1 MLALICLAPALAA
14 AHHSGLYDNDRVV
27 TIEGTITRIDWINP
41 HVRLMI
47 EADSEAGSAE
57 TWEVEGTSVN
67 ALERWGIARDRFSIG
82 DRVTVQGP
90 ASRFGR
96 RAMIGATARMPDG
109 RQVVLWPNVAARL
122 GLAETGVTGLFPPPA
137 AAATRQGQGIFRVWT
152 PRGRP
157 RGQAL
162 PLTDAAREMVS
173 EYNALEDD
181 PALRCIPPGM
191 PVMLDTPY
199 PIEFVDQGDRILM
212 RFEEWDAL
220 RTIHMTPRN
229 GSAAG
234 EPSPKGESFGRWED
248 ATLAIF
254 TTHINYPY
262 FDDLGTP
269 QSTDVTVLERY
280 TLNDAETRL
289 DWEVTV
295 TDPQTFTAP
304 IERRGYLAY
313 EPGEVIKAF
322 NCTLPPG

>member
-1 MLALICLAPALAA
+1 
-14 AHHSGLYDNDRVV
+14 
-27 TIEGTITRIDWINP
+27 
-41 HVRLMI
+41 
-47 EADSEAGSAE
+47 
-57 TWEVEGTSVN
+57 
-67 ALERWGIARDRFSIG
+67 
-82 DRVTVQGP
+82 
-90 ASRFGR
+90 
-96 RAMIGATARMPDG
+96 MIGATALMPDG
-109 RQVVLWPNVAARL
+109 GQVVLWPNVAARL
-122 GLAETGVTGLFPPPA
+122 GLAETGVNGLFPPPS
-137 AAATRQGQGIFRVWT
+137 AAATRRVQGIFRVWT
-152 PRGRP
+152 PRGRS

-162 PLTDAAREMVS
+162 PLTDAGREMAS

-181 PALRCIPPGM
+181 PALRCIPPVM
-191 PVMLDTPY
+191 PVMLETPY

-212 RFEEWDAL
+212 RFEEWDGL

-269 QSTDVTVLERY
+269 QSAAVTVLERY

-289 DWEVTV
+289 DWELTV
-295 TDPQTFTAP
+295 TDPQTFTSP